1 VSIRVHGAREH
12 NLKGL
17 DVDVP
22 TGQLVVACGVSGSG
36 KTSFAFDTL
45 HAEGQR
51 RYLQALGLSA
61 QLQLQP
67 PDVDRIDG
75 LPPTLAL
82 GQHARAPGPLQTA
95 GTLSGLADSLRLLF
109 GRAGTQHCPRCDRT
123 VEPSSPEAIT
133 ARVFEGPPDARVLI
147 EAPVRG
153 GLDVLGELEA
163 AGFSRVRY
171 GGEVQRIE
179 DLHGAT
185 DDGGPLRVV
194 VDRIKLRAERRDR
207 LTESVRLAGRVGHGL
222 VVVWVDGEEQRYVDR
237 PYCPH
242 DDLELPILEPRL
254 LSPRSMAGR
263 CPACEGVGCEVCG
276 ASGLSA
282 PARSVRWR
290 GREVGH
296 WRQLPFAE
304 LGPALEVAEPTDVEA
319 AVLEDLQRRLEG
331 LTALGLGALHDS
343 SPAQRV
349 SSGALQRL
357 RLART
362 VASRLGGV
370 LYVLDEPTAGLDPE
384 ASAAVAEVLRGLVA
398 QGSSVLAVEHDLT
411 LVSAADHVLE
421 FGPGAG
427 QAGGELVF
435 AGSPDA
441 LRAADTTT
449 GRWLAGREQ
458 LPEPRG
464 RGGEG
469 VVVVGEV
476 EVGVGQLTALVGP
489 SGSGK
494 SRKLA
499 ALEAAV
505 KEGQTPFEVAV
516 VANRTAGRSRR
527 SMPATYV
534 GFWDT
539 MRSLL
544 AQTREAQVRGLSAT
558 AFSLH
563 AKGGRC
569 EGCKGLGVEV
579 VRLDALPDVQIPCRV
594 CEGRRFASDVLGVR
608 WKGLSAAELLR
619 ADARTLR
626 PLLAGHPKLERA
638 LGALVRVGLGH
649 VPLGLST
656 DALSGGEARRL
667 ALARELTRPL
677 EGRVFLLDDPTV
689 GLHPEDAR
697 ALVRVFQEIVDGGA
711 TVVMATHDRR
721 VAAVAD
727 RVVEI

>member
-1 VSIRVHGAREH
+1 MSIQVRGAREH
-12 NLKGL
+12 NLRDLDL
-17 DVDVP
+17 DVP
-22 TGQLVVACGVSGSG
+22 LGRLVVCCGVSGSG

-61 QLQLQP
+61 QLDLTP

-82 GQHARAPGPLQTA
+82 GQHARAPGPLETA
-95 GTLSGLADSLRLLF
+95 GSVSGLADSLRLLL
-109 GRAGTQHCPRCDRT
+109 GRAGTQHCPACGRPI
-123 VEPSSPEAIT
+123 EPMSAEAIT
-133 ARVFEGPPDARVLI
+133 ARAFEGPIGARVWV

-153 GLDVLGELEA
+153 GLQVLDELEA

-171 GGEVQRIE
+171 DGDVHRIE
-179 DLHGAT
+179 DLRGQRG
-185 DDGGPLRVV
+185 DGPVQVV

-222 VVVWVDGEEQRYVDR
+222 VVLQVDGEELRFVDR

-242 DDLELPILEPRL
+242 DDLELPALEPRL
-254 LSPRSMAGR
+254 LSPRSRVGSCPSCDGAG
-263 CPACEGVGCEVCG
+263 CEACEG
-276 ASGLSA
+276 SGLSA

-290 GREVGH
+290 GEPVGH
-296 WRQLPFAE
+296 WRSLPFAE
-304 LGPALEVAEPTDVEA
+304 LQTALSEVDGNEVEA
-319 AVLEDLQRRLEG
+319 AVLEDLLRRLDS
-331 LTALGLGALHDS
+331 LVALGLGATCDATG
-343 SPAQRV
+343 AQAL

-357 RLART
+357 RLGRT

-398 QGSSVLAVEHDLT
+398 GGSSVVVVEHDLT
-411 LVSAADHVLE
+411 LIRAADHVLE

-427 QAGGELVF
+427 ADGGSLVF
-435 AGSPDA
+435 QGPPSE
-441 LRAADTTT
+441 LAASETTT
-449 GRWLAGREQ
+449 GRWLADREHF
-458 LPEPRG
+458 PAPRG
-464 RGGEG
+464 RAAARDLTLGGLELG
-469 VVVVGEV
+469 L
-476 EVGVGQLTALVGP
+476 GQLHGIVGP

-494 SRKLA
+494 SQRLRA
-499 ALEAAV
+499 IVDEVGQGTTPFEAAV
-505 KEGQTPFEVAV
+505 VAD
-516 VANRTAGRSRR
+516 RPAGRSKR
-527 SMPATYV
+527 SMPATYT
-534 GFWDT
+534 GFWGT
-539 MRSLL
+539 MRGLL
-544 AQTREAQVRGLSAT
+544 AQTREAQVRGLSASD
-558 AFSLH
+558 FSLSG
-563 AKGGRC
+563 KGGRC
-569 EGCKGLGVEV
+569 EACKGLGVEI

-608 WKGLSAAELLR
+608 WKGLNASELLS
-619 ADARTLR
+619 ADAATLR
-626 PLLAGHPKLERA
+626 PVLAGHPKLERA

-677 EGRVFLLDDPTV
+677 VDRIYVLDGPTV
-689 GLHPEDAR
+689 GLHREDAR
-697 ALVRVFQEIVDGGA
+697 ALLHVLHEVVDGGA
-711 TVVMATHDRR
+711 TVVFATHDEA

-727 RVVEI
+727 RVIRLP